1 MIWYFLFN
9 QLGLQASL
17 EDDARWLV
25 HIPLAVILKP
35 LGLGIHKKH
44 VILKALE
51 NKDAVR
57 NFLAIQNLTN

>member
-1 MIWYFLFN
+1 MLIEYITQMSLLENN

-35 LGLGIHKKH
+35 LGLGIHKNRH
-44 VILKALE
+44 SE
-51 NKDAVR
+51 SVR
-57 NFLAIQNLTN
+57 K